1 MSENNL
7 LNSNQENSETK
18 EKAKLLSPKKDVV
31 FQVLF
36 GEVGSENITR
46 NFLQDVLNEKITKI
60 DLSKNPI
67 LRRMKPTNK
76 MGILDVYAEI
86 NGNEK
91 CNIELQI
98 GKRDNIIQRVLYYW
112 ARTYE
117 RGLKIKEDYNQLS
130 RTIVILITDF
140 KINGLEEL
148 SYFTKWKLMEIEGG
162 KRILTDYMEVDIIE
176 IPKIYELKETDKY
189 NKAIE
194 WLYFLENP
202 ESERVKSIMKE
213 NEGIQEAREKLEE
226 ISNDEIMQRLADWQE
241 SAEHEEAEV
250 RNMGYREG
258 KEAGIQ
264 EGMRQ
269 GREAGIEEGVKT
281 GIKQS
286 KIEIAKKMKEKNIDI
301 SIIAEV
307 TGLTEKQIKS
317 IK

>member
-7 LNSNQENSETK
+7 LKSNQANSETK

-67 LRRMKPTNK
+67 LRRMKPTSK

-86 NGNEK
+86 NGNER
-91 CNIELQI
+91 CNIELQV
-98 GKRDNIIQRVLYYW
+98 GKRNNIIQRVLYYW

-117 RGLKIKEDYNQLS
+117 RGIKVKEDYDKLE
-130 RTIVILITDF
+130 RTIVILIADF
-140 KINGLEEL
+140 KIKGLEEL
-148 SYFTKWKLMEIEGG
+148 RYFTKWKLMEVEEG
-162 KRILTDYMEVDIIE
+162 KKILTDYMEVDIIE
-176 IPKIYELKETDKY
+176 IPKIYELKDTDKY

-202 ESERVKSIMKE
+202 NSERVKNIMKE

-241 SAEHEEAEV
+241 SAEHEEAEI

-258 KEAGIQ
+258 IQ
-264 EGMRQ
+264 EATVKM
-269 GREAGIEEGVKT
+269 EKKMKEEKT
-281 GIKQS
+281 KMV
-286 KIEIAKKMKEKNIDI
+286 KKMKEKNIEI
-301 SIIAEV
+301 NTIAEL
-307 TGLTEKQIKS
+307 TGLTVEQVKAIE
-317 IK
+317 

>member
-140 KINGLEEL
+140 KIKGLEEL

-194 WLYFLENP
+194 WFYFLENP

-213 NEGIQEAREKLEE
+213 K
-226 ISNDEIMQRLADWQE
+226 
-241 SAEHEEAEV
+241 
-250 RNMGYREG
+250 
-258 KEAGIQ
+258 
-264 EGMRQ
+264 GM
-269 GREAGIEEGVKT
+269 
-281 GIKQS
+281 
-286 KIEIAKKMKEKNIDI
+286 DI
-301 SIIAEV
+301 STIVEL
-307 TGLTEKQIKS
+307 TGLTEEQIKV
-317 IK
+317 I

>member
-7 LNSNQENSETK
+7 VNSNQANSETK

-46 NFLQDVLNEKITKI
+46 NFLQDVLNEKITKV

-140 KINGLEEL
+140 KIKGL
-148 SYFTKWKLMEIEGG
+148 
-162 KRILTDYMEVDIIE
+162 
-176 IPKIYELKETDKY
+176 
-189 NKAIE
+189 
-194 WLYFLENP
+194 
-202 ESERVKSIMKE
+202 
-213 NEGIQEAREKLEE
+213 
-226 ISNDEIMQRLADWQE
+226 
-241 SAEHEEAEV
+241 
-250 RNMGYREG
+250 
-258 KEAGIQ
+258 
-264 EGMRQ
+264 
-269 GREAGIEEGVKT
+269 
-281 GIKQS
+281 
-286 KIEIAKKMKEKNIDI
+286 
-301 SIIAEV
+301 
-307 TGLTEKQIKS
+307 
-317 IK
+317 